1 MTNLAKKDPKFN
13 YFEAV
18 ILDKDIEYN
27 AKQIK
32 MLELQVQIGED
43 TKVDY
48 DPIDRLVGV
57 YRDVVENKLL
67 TIHEYAMSTNQSE
80 KDVQK
85 LIDIATLLVEFLE
98 TINAPNKF
106 YIARELD
113 LNGPLYELHGI
124 LKKIKDE
131 EQKEAVKY
139 AVFTNFLMQPNKDMT
154 RFVRQIKSIATSKY
168 LDVFI
173 EKESEIAEE
182 VLDSIPSPENVTEES
197 ISKVRENKA
206 IKEKLEDTMEI
217 VTNKVKVTD
226 TKNKPNQILT
236 KIYDSLEEIDTNIF
250 VKLSDDQ
257 KEEIM
262 DKLDLI
268 DAKVEEI
275 RGSIDV

>member
-1 MTNLAKKDPKFN
+1 M
-13 YFEAV
+13 
-18 ILDKDIEYN
+18 DKDIEYN